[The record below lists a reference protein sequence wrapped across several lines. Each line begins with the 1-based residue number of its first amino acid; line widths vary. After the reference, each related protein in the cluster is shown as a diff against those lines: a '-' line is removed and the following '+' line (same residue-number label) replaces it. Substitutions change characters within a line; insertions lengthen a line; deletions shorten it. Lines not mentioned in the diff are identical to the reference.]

1 MTEIFDIVYLDFAGY
16 ACPLPFVFAGVRAV
30 LGYLGVA
37 KLLFQ
42 VLGSTFA
49 VFPTI
54 DTNKHQWYEDFG
66 SSKGFTT
73 KVSNIKQFLLLQE
86 ERCIV

>member
-1 MTEIFDIVYLDFAGY
+1 MTDIFDIVHLDFAGY
-16 ACPLPFVFAGVRAV
+16 ACPFPFVFAGMRAV
-30 LGYLGVA
+30 LGHLGVA

-54 DTNKHQWYEDFG
+54 DSNKHQWYEDFG
-66 SSKGFTT
+66 TSKGFTT
-73 KVSNIKQFLLLQE
+73 RISNNSYYLQE
-86 ERCIV
+86 ERCII